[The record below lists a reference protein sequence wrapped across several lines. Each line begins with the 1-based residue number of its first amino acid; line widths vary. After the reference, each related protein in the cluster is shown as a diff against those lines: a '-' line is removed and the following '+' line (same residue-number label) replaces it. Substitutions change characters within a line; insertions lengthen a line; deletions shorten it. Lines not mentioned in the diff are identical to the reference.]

1 MDRKAFIDKLD
12 TQLKQWDSEIEKMEK
27 AIVKETESDPRA
39 LYDKKIE
46 EFRSKKEE
54 AQKKLEEL
62 RKVDDDSAWDDL
74 KSGAEKAFD
83 NIKNTF
89 NSVMSK
95 FK

>member
-1 MDRKAFIDKLD
+1 M
-12 TQLKQWDSEIEKMEK
+12 
-27 AIVKETESDPRA
+27 
-39 LYDKKIE
+39 
-46 EFRSKKEE
+46 KKEE

-62 RKVDDDSAWDDL
+62 KKVDDDSAWDDL
-74 KSGAEKAFD
+74 KSGVEKTFD